1 MLIFFLERESY
12 SLSDVFVSICRG
24 GGVSSCGVIIWY
36 AFIIISCSLSLCD
49 VHLALVYVHLAFC
62 DELSSLCNH
71 NLSLLHAYM
80 IRIYHYGMCF
90 FNHVMLFRLY
100 IMSCWTSICNMV
112 SLYSICFFFWRFA
125 NSCFRLTQNVMWKN
139 EGITC
144 FVITYWWHQQKC
156 IGNSTLKKKS
166 PLWI

>member
-1 MLIFFLERESY
+1 MVCLTTVSDSCIIIAIFYKYQSCVFLWQ
-12 SLSDVFVSICRG
+12 FVGFLKLYIG
-24 GGVSSCGVIIWY
+24 IWKKIYFGTSSCGVIIWY

-62 DELSSLCNH
+62 DDFSSLCNH

-90 FNHVMLFRLY
+90 FNHVMWFRLY

-112 SLYSICFFFWRFA
+112 SLYSICFFFGDLQILV
-125 NSCFRLTQNVMWKN
+125 S
-139 EGITC
+139 G
-144 FVITYWWHQQKC
+144 
-156 IGNSTLKKKS
+156 
-166 PLWI
+166 

>member
-1 MLIFFLERESY
+1 MCLFFFFWSVRVIRYLM
-12 SLSDVFVSICRG
+12 SLYQYVG
-24 GGVSSCGVIIWY
+24 GGLSSCGVIIWY

-90 FNHVMLFRLY
+90 FNHVMWFRLY

-112 SLYSICFFFWRFA
+112 SLYSICFFFGDLQILV
-125 NSCFRLTQNVMWKN
+125 S
-139 EGITC
+139 G
-144 FVITYWWHQQKC
+144 
-156 IGNSTLKKKS
+156 
-166 PLWI
+166 

>member
-1 MLIFFLERESY
+1 MCLFFFFWSVRVIRYLM
-12 SLSDVFVSICRG
+12 SLYQYVG
-24 GGVSSCGVIIWY
+24 GGGLSSCGVIIWY

-90 FNHVMLFRLY
+90 FNHVMWFRLY

-112 SLYSICFFFWRFA
+112 SLYSICFFFGDLQILV
-125 NSCFRLTQNVMWKN
+125 S
-139 EGITC
+139 G
-144 FVITYWWHQQKC
+144 
-156 IGNSTLKKKS
+156 
-166 PLWI
+166 

>member
-1 MLIFFLERESY
+1 MCLFFFLERESY

-24 GGVSSCGVIIWY
+24 GGLSSCGVIIWY

-90 FNHVMLFRLY
+90 FNHVMWFRLY

-112 SLYSICFFFWRFA
+112 SLYSICFFFGDLQILV
-125 NSCFRLTQNVMWKN
+125 S
-139 EGITC
+139 G
-144 FVITYWWHQQKC
+144 
-156 IGNSTLKKKS
+156 
-166 PLWI
+166 